1 MDKRIP
7 DFSHP
12 DVFVTFLIGPEP
24 NPTKFV
30 VHREFACYHSKVLN
44 AAFNSNFI
52 EGQTQTYQLEDTTP
66 GTFKLLVQWL
76 YTQKLKISQLT
87 CPEQFGGLAE
97 KVDRDADVCWYE
109 EDMNLARLW
118 VLADRLG
125 MPKLQNNV
133 MFIIVGISNFDQP
146 DEEPFSTSM
155 RVQRKVALFVPLQY
169 VSVRPSSTLSSSHNI
184 RRHSHTSFFSILRS
198 IAPNT

>member
-1 MDKRIP
+1 
-7 DFSHP
+7 
-12 DVFVTFLIGPEP
+12 
-24 NPTKFV
+24 
-30 VHREFACYHSKVLN
+30 
-44 AAFNSNFI
+44 
-52 EGQTQTYQLEDTTP
+52 
-66 GTFKLLVQWL
+66 
-76 YTQKLKISQLT
+76 
-87 CPEQFGGLAE
+87 
-97 KVDRDADVCWYE
+97 
-109 EDMNLARLW
+109 MNLARLW

-169 VSVRPSSTLSSSHNI
+169 VSVRPSSSLSSSHNI
-184 RRHSHTSFFSILRS
+184 RRHSHISFFSILRS